1 MVAIKDVEMPKGCLD
16 CDFFEGENTYC
27 DGDVLIPYGFFDG
40 RENKRHPNCP
50 LVEIK
55 ERKVGKWNILACDL
69 YMCSKCYA
77 KFTHKFNF
85 CPTCGA
91 EMKGER

>member
-1 MVAIKDVEMPKGCLD
+1 MKMV
-16 CDFFEGENTYC
+16 FEGDSLKGYRIDSIN
-27 DGDVLIPYGFFDG
+27 DKVIKIDL
-40 RENKRHPNCP
+40 PN
-50 LVEIK
+50 VK